1 MDKKKLIKDVLSGK
15 LDKEKV
21 QKYSELDSVE
31 KEIKK
36 QWDDAGKS
44 PVSLNIKEGIWKAVR
59 MKCETS
65 PKNTFHIKL
74 WHLISTAAV
83 ILLVVGSFWY
93 ISLNKNA
100 MEEFVNIVAYENEV
114 YMLPDSS
121 KVWMQP
127 GSSIRYSSTFNKDR
141 KVWLLGNSL
150 FEVYKHEGSTFR
162 VYIDKAFIEVKGT
175 CFLVKQDDATKN
187 EITLFHGA
195 IDFNVESTGQK
206 TEMKPMQKIFYD
218 PSTAQ
223 TQTEEIKNI
232 NWQDGKYK
240 FTDIPLAKLIQI
252 VNQMYGSSITLDPSV
267 CHESAFNGSIRYD
280 EPLEDVISKICFSL
294 NLRQERRYNEIVILN

>member
-1 MDKKKLIKDVLSGK
+1 MDKKKLIKDILSGK
-15 LDKEKV
+15 LDKDKV
-21 QKYSELDSVE
+21 QRYSELEPVE

-44 PVSLNIKEGIWKAVR
+44 PVSLDTKENIWKGV
-59 MKCETS
+59 KCEMN

-74 WHLISTAAV
+74 WHLIGTAAV
-83 ILLVVGSFWY
+83 ILLAVGSYWH

-100 MEEFVNIVAYENEV
+100 MEEFVNIVAHGNEV
-114 YMLPDSS
+114 YVLPDSS

-127 GSSIRYSSTFNKDR
+127 GSGISYSSTFNKDR
-141 KVWLLGNSL
+141 KVRLLGNAL

-175 CFLVKQDDATKN
+175 CFLVKQDDVTKN

-195 IDFNVESTGQK
+195 IDFNIESTGQK

-218 PSTAQ
+218 PSTAR
-223 TQTEEIKNI
+223 TRTEEIKNI

-294 NLRQERRYNEIVILN
+294 NLKQEQRNNEIVIMN